1 MVPNETKETEQKK
14 SFCDKFLENVLFN
27 SIFPV
32 IDWIDKLHDFDE
44 KYASLAMVT
53 MGTEKS
59 IRKNNLSK
67 L

>member
-14 SFCDKFLENVLFN
+14 SFFDKFLENVLFN

-44 KYASLAMVT
+44 EICFPCNGYHGNGK
-53 MGTEKS
+53 KH
-59 IRKNNLSK
+59 KK
-67 L
+67 K